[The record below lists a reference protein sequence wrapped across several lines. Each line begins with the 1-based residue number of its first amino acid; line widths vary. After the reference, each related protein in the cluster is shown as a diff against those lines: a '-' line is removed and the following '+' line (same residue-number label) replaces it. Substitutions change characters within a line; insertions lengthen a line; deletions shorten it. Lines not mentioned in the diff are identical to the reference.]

1 MLSLPKIYMCLGLTA
16 LLILRASGQRNR
28 YSNNN
33 DNNNNRNGGYSSGS
47 TQVGDIS
54 SPEEEGK
61 IEYTA
66 VYLTITAFSSSSIHT
81 TIIIYVKYRK
91 LHGYSLRSIL

>member
-1 MLSLPKIYMCLGLTA
+1 MLYPQKICLCFGLVA
-16 LLILRASGQRNR
+16 ILIFRVSGQRNR

-33 DNNNNRNGGYSSGS
+33 NNNNNRNGGYSSGS

-61 IEYTA
+61 FNYTI
-66 VYLTITAFSSSSIHT
+66 VLLTFIDLTSST
-81 TIIIYVKYRK
+81 YIIYVM
-91 LHGYSLRSIL
+91 SNI

>member
-61 IEYTA
+61 IECTA
-66 VYLTITAFSSSSIHT
+66 VYFDNLSSSYSIHT
-81 TIIIYVKYRK
+81 TTIIHLKYRK
-91 LHGYSLRSIL
+91 FHGYSLRSIL

>member
-1 MLSLPKIYMCLGLTA
+1 MGLVAISIYT
-16 LLILRASGQRNR
+16 ASGQRNR

-33 DNNNNRNGGYSSGS
+33 NDNNNRNGGYSSGS

-61 IEYTA
+61 IYYKT
-66 VYLTITAFSSSSIHT
+66 VFLTIRAFSIKF
-81 TIIIYVKYRK
+81 V
-91 LHGYSLRSIL
+91 

>member
-1 MLSLPKIYMCLGLTA
+1 MCLGLTA
-16 LLILRASGQRNR
+16 LLMLRARGQRNR

-33 DNNNNRNGGYSSGS
+33 DNINNRNGGYNSGS

-54 SPEEEGK
+54 NPEEEGK

-66 VYLTITAFSSSSIHT
+66 VYFDN
-81 TIIIYVKYRK
+81 
-91 LHGYSLRSIL
+91 

>member
-1 MLSLPKIYMCLGLTA
+1 MLYPQKICLCFGLVA
-16 LLILRASGQRNR
+16 ILIFRVSGQRNR

-33 DNNNNRNGGYSSGS
+33 NNNNNRNGGYSSGS

-61 IEYTA
+61 FNYTI
-66 VYLTITAFSSSSIHT
+66 VLLTVRDFVRTPST
-81 TIIIYVKYRK
+81 YIIYVM
-91 LHGYSLRSIL
+91 INI

>member
-1 MLSLPKIYMCLGLTA
+1 MLSVPKIYLYVGLAA
-16 LLILRASGQRNR
+16 LLILRATGQRNR

-33 DNNNNRNGGYSSGS
+33 NNNNNRNGAYSSGS

-66 VYLTITAFSSSSIHT
+66 FYLTITACTLVRIVFIQQLSFM
-81 TIIIYVKYRK
+81 
-91 LHGYSLRSIL
+91 

>member
-1 MLSLPKIYMCLGLTA
+1 MLSLLKVYMCLGLTA

-61 IEYTA
+61 IEYTP
-66 VYLTITAFSSSSIHT
+66 VYLTITALEHQVRIVFIQQLSFM
-81 TIIIYVKYRK
+81 
-91 LHGYSLRSIL
+91 

>member
-1 MLSLPKIYMCLGLTA
+1 MLSMQKSFLFLGLVAISIYTA
-16 LLILRASGQRNR
+16 TGQRNR

-33 DNNNNRNGGYSSGS
+33 NNNNNRNGGYSSGS

-61 IEYTA
+61 FNFTI
-66 VYLTITAFSSSSIHT
+66 VLLTVRDF
-81 TIIIYVKYRK
+81 V
-91 LHGYSLRSIL
+91 

>member
-1 MLSLPKIYMCLGLTA
+1 MLYPQKICLCFGLVA
-16 LLILRASGQRNR
+16 ILIFRVSGQRNR

-33 DNNNNRNGGYSSGS
+33 NNNNNRNGGYSSGS

-61 IEYTA
+61 FNYTI
-66 VYLTITAFSSSSIHT
+66 VLLTVRDFVIARVLFM
-81 TIIIYVKYRK
+81 
-91 LHGYSLRSIL
+91 

>member
-1 MLSLPKIYMCLGLTA
+1 MLYPQKICLCFGLVA
-16 LLILRASGQRNR
+16 ILIFRVSGQRNR

-33 DNNNNRNGGYSSGS
+33 NNNNNRNGGYSSGS

-61 IEYTA
+61 FNYTI
-66 VYLTITAFSSSSIHT
+66 VLLTVRDFTPST
-81 TIIIYVKYRK
+81 YIIYVM
-91 LHGYSLRSIL
+91 SNI

>member
-1 MLSLPKIYMCLGLTA
+1 MLYPQKICLCFGLVA
-16 LLILRASGQRNR
+16 ILIFRVSGQRNR

-33 DNNNNRNGGYSSGS
+33 NNNNNRNGGYSSGS

-61 IEYTA
+61 FNYTI
-66 VYLTITAFSSSSIHT
+66 VLLT
-81 TIIIYVKYRK
+81 VRD
-91 LHGYSLRSIL
+91 LV

>member
-1 MLSLPKIYMCLGLTA
+1 MLSMQKSFLFLGLVA
-16 LLILRASGQRNR
+16 MLIYAASGQRNR

-33 DNNNNRNGGYSSGS
+33 NDNNNWNGGYSSGS

-61 IEYTA
+61 IYYKTVFWQLEPF
-66 VYLTITAFSSSSIHT
+66 L
-81 TIIIYVKYRK
+81 
-91 LHGYSLRSIL
+91 

>member
-1 MLSLPKIYMCLGLTA
+1 MLYPQKICLCFGLVA
-16 LLILRASGQRNR
+16 ILIFRVSGQRNR

-33 DNNNNRNGGYSSGS
+33 NNNNNRNGGYSSGS

-61 IEYTA
+61 FNYTILL
-66 VYLTITAFSSSSIHT
+66 LTVRDFTPRT
-81 TIIIYVKYRK
+81 YIIYVM
-91 LHGYSLRSIL
+91 SNI

>member
-33 DNNNNRNGGYSSGS
+33 NNNNNRNGAYSSGS

-61 IEYTA
+61 FNYTI
-66 VYLTITAFSSSSIHT
+66 VLSTVRDFVKLTTPST
-81 TIIIYVKYRK
+81 CIIYVM
-91 LHGYSLRSIL
+91 SNI